1 MTGFA
6 DGCNG
11 TVAALLLALI
21 ALSLANLAMALWI
34 LHQDRQPVSLS
45 PTALSCQ
52 AIPTRLILE
61 DPECADKLLRAMN
74 VTGVRIL
81 PTSAVTSGPH
91 SQAGQSSLN
100 ST

>member
-61 DPECADKLLRAMN
+61 DPECADKLLRVMN
-74 VTGVRIL
+74 ETRVRI
-81 PTSAVTSGPH
+81 
-91 SQAGQSSLN
+91 SSMENPSDRPLLE
-100 ST
+100 